1 MSKNMKSKKLTGNL
15 MLLLAAVI
23 WGTTFV
29 AQSEGMD
36 YMGPLTYQALR
47 SILGGLFL
55 IPLIL
60 IKDLFKK
67 KKGSYSPPSRKT
79 QKRTL
84 FVGVL
89 CGIILTVAALLQQY
103 GIALGTTGDKAGFIT
118 ALYIVLVPVF
128 GLFLKKRVHPII
140 WIGVALA
147 VLGLYFLCIQNNF
160 TVLPCDLITLGCAV
174 VFALHIIT
182 IDNLAA
188 PLDGIR
194 ISCIQFFTSAVI
206 SGIAMF
212 IFESPSFSAVMSGW
226 FFVVYA
232 GVLSSGV
239 AYTLQILGQQR
250 TEPCVASILM
260 SMESLFAVLGT
271 IVFTALTG
279 SVQLPTAR
287 EWIGCA
293 LMFTAIILAQLPDII
308 KKKN

>member
-1 MSKNMKSKKLTGNL
+1 
-15 MLLLAAVI
+15 MLLTAAVI

-47 SILGGLFL
+47 SVLGGLFL
-55 IPLIL
+55 VPLIL
-60 IKDLFKK
+60 IKDLLQKKTGTYSSPAKEAKK
-67 KKGSYSPPSRKT
+67 K
-79 QKRTL
+79 TL
-84 FVGVL
+84 LVGVL
-89 CGIILTVAALLQQY
+89 CGVIMTIAALLQQY

-128 GLFLKKRVHPII
+128 GMFLKKKIHPLV
-140 WIGVALA
+140 WASVALA
-147 VLGLYFLCIQNNF
+147 VLGLYFLCIQSNF
-160 TVLPCDLITLGCAV
+160 TVLPCDLITLGCAI

-188 PLDGIR
+188 DLDGIR

-212 IFESPSFSAVMSGW
+212 IFESPSISSIMSGW
-226 FFVVYA
+226 VTIVYA
-232 GVLSSGV
+232 GILSSGV

-260 SMESLFAVLGT
+260 SMESLFAVVGT
-271 IVFTALTG
+271 IVFTAATG
-279 SVQLPTAR
+279 AVQLPTLR
-287 EWIGCA
+287 EWLGCA
-293 LMFTAIILAQLPDII
+293 LMFTAIILTQLPDFV
-308 KKKN
+308 KKRS